1 VNLHQFNQHCI
12 RFGIEL
18 RISAQMTTAT
28 QRWFSIRRMLSMQQG
43 DLSGEILAGRYQII
57 QKIGQGGMG
66 AVYKALDTRLQKIVA
81 VKFLK
86 PVDEESEQG
95 FQNARVEAKR
105 LQSFR
110 SPHVLP
116 TLDFGKAEGRT
127 YLILEYVEGRSLA
140 EMIAGGEPIEL
151 RFAIGIV
158 SQVAQALVA
167 AHQNQIV
174 HCDVKPSNILI
185 SNDGIA
191 QLSDFE
197 LAIGPGGLQRA
208 EAGIAGTPG
217 YMSPEQAM
225 GNSIDA
231 RSDIFSL
238 SVVLYEVL
246 TGVRPFSGASS
257 AETLRNVV
265 EYSPVSPEQINPIV
279 PAGLAAVVMKGL
291 AKQPAKRF
299 QTMTS
304 FLAALEKILP
314 SIPRTNPALVTRMPQ
329 SSLPN
334 EVSTATGLRPYEP
347 GLSSEEVS
355 KQPASAI
362 AWLLLIGA
370 EGRSSDERPHK
381 IRLVDSITIGR
392 ESDNDVVFFD
402 YEVWHHHASIA
413 LEHGR
418 FYITD
423 LNSSRG
429 TFVNGVR
436 IEKSALQ
443 DRDQIQIGER
453 ILLFIQAVSP
463 KELNVEAQRRLQD
476 FEAVWDQLTRSARHV

>member
-1 VNLHQFNQHCI
+1 
-12 RFGIEL
+12 
-18 RISAQMTTAT
+18 
-28 QRWFSIRRMLSMQQG
+28 MQD

-66 AVYKALDTRLQKIVA
+66 AVYKALDTRQQKIVA

-86 PVDEESEQG
+86 SVDEESGQS
-95 FQNARVEAKR
+95 FLNARVEAKR

-110 SPHVLP
+110 SPHVVP

-127 YLILEYVEGRSLA
+127 YLILEYIEGRSLA
-140 EMIAGGEPIEL
+140 EMIAAGEPVSL
-151 RFAIGIV
+151 HFAIGIV
-158 SQVAQALVA
+158 SQVALALEA
-167 AHQNQIV
+167 AHQLEIV
-174 HCDVKPSNILI
+174 HRDVKPSNILI

-197 LAIGPGGLQRA
+197 LAIAPGGHTRA

-225 GNSIDA
+225 GMPIDA

-257 AETLRNVV
+257 AETMGNVV
-265 EYSPVSPEQINPIV
+265 EQSPVSPEQINLGV
-279 PAGLAAVVMKGL
+279 PARLAAVVMKGL
-291 AKQPAKRF
+291 AKQPAQRF

-304 FLAALEKILP
+304 FLAALEEILP
-314 SIPRTNPALVTRMPQ
+314 SFARANPALVTRMPER
-329 SSLPN
+329 SLPN
-334 EVSTATGLRPYEP
+334 EISTATGLTPYEP
-347 GLSSEEVS
+347 RRSREEIS
-355 KQPASAI
+355 KQPTSAI
-362 AWLLLIGA
+362 AWLLVLDA
-370 EGRSSDERPHK
+370 EGQSADERPRK
-381 IRLVDSITIGR
+381 LRLSDSITIGR
-392 ESDNDVVFFD
+392 QSDNDVVFFG
-402 YEVWHHHASIA
+402 YEVWHHHARIS
-413 LEHGR
+413 LENGR

-436 IEKSALQ
+436 IEKSELH
-443 DRDQIQIGER
+443 DRDQIQIGGR
-453 ILLFIQAVSP
+453 TLLFIQAVSP

-476 FEAVWDQLTRSARHV
+476 FEAVWDQLTRSARHD